1 MESRCGVRVKK
12 VRSFKGEGLEMG
24 GEGAKDNDKD
34 KDKDKDNIE
43 VKENGLSRIKEFK
56 ITKS

>member
-1 MESRCGVRVKK
+1 
-12 VRSFKGEGLEMG
+12 MG
-24 GEGAKDNDKD
+24 GEGAKDND